1 MEGKSRS
8 RRISRAGDELG
19 VQLTR
24 ESLDLIYFLD
34 KYKVPSRHW
43 RFSSLQANTK
53 VETSTLKCN
62 SFQDFCHTALS
73 FSFVNLLK
81 YFQVNP
87 SCVTAPLRVCL
98 EELCV
103 FSRRPDVVIALH
115 CTR

>member
-53 VETSTLKCN
+53 VETSIRNKC
-62 SFQDFCHTALS
+62 DC
-73 FSFVNLLK
+73 
-81 YFQVNP
+81 YNP
-87 SCVTAPLRVCL
+87 ASTINNKGPILYAYPGRI
-98 EELCV
+98 
-103 FSRRPDVVIALH
+103 S
-115 CTR
+115 